1 MTDRIEREKERR
13 RFFRNDWE
21 GVDVSVIAI
30 VNKRRQYDRRNAV
43 SAEMLVDF
51 MCSMSLRYIDEYH
64 DISLID
70 KETAQEIIDFIEK
83 GK

>member
-1 MTDRIEREKERR
+1 MTDRIERSGKGRR
-13 RFFRNDWE
+13 RIGLWLE
-21 GVDVSVIAI
+21 GSGFELKE
-30 VNKRRQYDRRNAV
+30 KRRQYDRRNAV